1 MTKVSAIRDVERHY
15 LQELISASDSLGS
28 VLRKLGIST
37 SASFYLNEL
46 SSRIIRDDL
55 DISSFKA
62 PSNNRLKISD
72 VFVENSKTT
81 RTSIRRIVLA
91 NNLIEYKCSE
101 CPVVDTY
108 NGKPVSLQ
116 LDHIN
121 GIRND
126 HRLENL
132 RWLCPTCHSQT
143 TTYAGKSLKIQ
154 KTVKKCDCGN
164 ILNWQNTSGYCR
176 KCASNKR
183 LNFRKF
189 EVSKDELTCLIE
201 NHSMLEIG
209 RMFGVSDNAV
219 RKRCKSLG
227 VSTITKNSR
236 KLIRL
241 KAQIGS

>member
-1 MTKVSAIRDVERHY
+1 MVERFLHT
-15 LQELISASDSLGS
+15 ENVRGASP
-28 VLRKLGIST
+28 
-37 SASFYLNEL
+37 L
-46 SSRIIRDDL
+46 SGT
-55 DISSFKA
+55 
-62 PSNNRLKISD
+62 N
-72 VFVENSKTT
+72 
-81 RTSIRRIVLA
+81 
-91 NNLIEYKCSE
+91 
-101 CPVVDTY
+101 
-108 NGKPVSLQ
+108 
-116 LDHIN
+116 
-121 GIRND
+121 
-126 HRLENL
+126 
-132 RWLCPTCHSQT
+132 
-143 TTYAGKSLKIQ
+143 
-154 KTVKKCDCGN
+154 
-164 ILNWQNTSGYCR
+164 CR